1 MRVNYDLKYQQIIK
15 TITNK
20 KTLLLHSCCAPCSS
34 AVLDFLKEYFDI
46 TVVYYNPNIFPV
58 QEYEKRK
65 QEQIRLLKILNIK
78 FLDCDYDHALFL
90 QSVKGLEEQKE
101 GGSRC
106 NVCFNLRLEYTAQKA
121 KSQNF
126 DFFGTTLTIS
136 PHKNEQIINLLGE
149 KLQNKYNIQ
158 YLFAD
163 FKKHNGFFNSIKYSK
178 QYDLYRQNYCGC
190 EFSWRQNEQN

>member
-1 MRVNYDLKYQQIIK
+1 MKVNFDLKYQQIIK

-58 QEYEKRK
+58 QEYEMRK

-78 FLDCDYDHALFL
+78 FLDCDYDHESFL